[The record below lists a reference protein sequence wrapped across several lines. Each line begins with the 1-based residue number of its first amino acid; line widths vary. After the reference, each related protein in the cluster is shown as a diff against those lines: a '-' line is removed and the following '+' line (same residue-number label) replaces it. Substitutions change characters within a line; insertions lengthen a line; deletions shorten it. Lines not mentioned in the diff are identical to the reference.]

1 MRIPIGIV
9 GSVLGATIAFYLAI
23 ITLVTLPGEGAPRWF
38 MVAGIAGLSLLA
50 GLIIN
55 SGSIQDFRRVSR
67 DHREASNRYDTL
79 TARLGPLLY
88 SGIEDVLLRR
98 AKTLKLSGDLRFNVW
113 APINGFYVTVGSTLP
128 SEDPVRQIE
137 LEPVEGLPGFL
148 ANRRVPGFAQA
159 GWHSKLDANRAVFDR
174 AGQQIGEVPPL
185 REVNKGKSPVS
196 EKWHYCRPIFESS
209 STTPWSNRLV
219 GVLSVHSS
227 ADDGDSLFKT
237 AEFQHLVDSVAS
249 EVSQYLDAI
258 QVLTGKEKE

>member
-1 MRIPIGIV
+1 MRIPIGFIC
-9 GSVLGATIAFYLAI
+9 SVLGAAVLSYLAI
-23 ITLVTLPGEGAPRWF
+23 VTLIAIPSEGPPRWF
-38 MVAGIAGLSLLA
+38 AVGGIAGLSLIVGVLVN
-50 GLIIN
+50 GV
-55 SGSIQDFRRVSR
+55 SMQEFFKVSR
-67 DHREASNRYDTL
+67 AYNIL
-79 TARLGPLLY
+79 TSRLSPLLY

-148 ANRRVPGFAQA
+148 ANRRVAGFAQA
-159 GWHSKLDANRAVFDR
+159 GWHAKLEANRAVFDR

-196 EKWHYCRPIFESS
+196 EKWHYCRPIFERS

>member
-1 MRIPIGIV
+1 MRIPIGFIC
-9 GSVLGATIAFYLAI
+9 SVLGAAVLSYLAI
-23 ITLVTLPGEGAPRWF
+23 VTLIAIPSEGPPRWF
-38 MVAGIAGLSLLA
+38 AVGGIAGLSLIVGVLVN
-50 GLIIN
+50 GV
-55 SGSIQDFRRVSR
+55 SMQEFFKVSR
-67 DHREASNRYDTL
+67 AYNIL
-79 TARLGPLLY
+79 TSRLSPLLY

-148 ANRRVPGFAQA
+148 ANRRVAGFAQA
-159 GWHSKLDANRAVFDR
+159 GWHAKLEANRAVFDR

>member
-38 MVAGIAGLSLLA
+38 MVAGIAGLSLIA

-88 SGIEDVLLRR
+88 SGLEDVLNRR
-98 AKTLKLSGDLRFNVW
+98 AKTLKLSGDLKFSVW

-128 SEDPVRQIE
+128 SEDPLRQME

-148 ANRRVPGFAQA
+148 ANRRVAGFAQA
-159 GWHSKLDANRAVFDR
+159 GWHAKLDANRAVFDR

-185 REVNKGKSPVS
+185 REVNKGKTPVS
-196 EKWHYCRPIFESS
+196 EKWHYCRPIFERS

-227 ADDGDSLFKT
+227 ADDGDSLFKR

-249 EVSQYLDAI
+249 EVSPYLDAI
-258 QVLTGKEKE
+258 QVLTGKEKL

>member
-1 MRIPIGIV
+1 MRIPIGFIC
-9 GSVLGATIAFYLAI
+9 SVLGAAVLSYLAI
-23 ITLVTLPGEGAPRWF
+23 VTLIAIPSEGPPRWF
-38 MVAGIAGLSLLA
+38 AVGGIAGLSLIVGVLVN
-50 GLIIN
+50 GV
-55 SGSIQDFRRVSR
+55 SMQEFFKVSR
-67 DHREASNRYDTL
+67 AYNIL
-79 TARLGPLLY
+79 TSRLSPLLY

-148 ANRRVPGFAQA
+148 ANRRVAGFAQA
-159 GWHSKLDANRAVFDR
+159 GWHAKLEANRGVFDR

>member
-1 MRIPIGIV
+1 MRIPIGFIC
-9 GSVLGATIAFYLAI
+9 SVLGAAVLSYLAI
-23 ITLVTLPGEGAPRWF
+23 VTLIAIPSEGPPRWF
-38 MVAGIAGLSLLA
+38 AVGGIAGLSLIVGVLVN
-50 GLIIN
+50 GV
-55 SGSIQDFRRVSR
+55 SMQEFFKVSR
-67 DHREASNRYDTL
+67 AYNIL
-79 TARLGPLLY
+79 TSRLSPLLY

-148 ANRRVPGFAQA
+148 ANRRVAGFAQA
-159 GWHSKLDANRAVFDR
+159 GWHAKLEANRAVFDR

-258 QVLTGKEKE
+258 QVLTG